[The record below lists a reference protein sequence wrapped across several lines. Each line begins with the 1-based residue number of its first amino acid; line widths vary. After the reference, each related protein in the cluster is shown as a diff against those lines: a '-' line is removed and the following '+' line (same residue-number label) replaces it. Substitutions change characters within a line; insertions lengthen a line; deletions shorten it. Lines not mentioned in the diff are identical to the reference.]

1 MLKKSDVLP
10 SILALIST
18 AIVVVLGFL
27 WFNKIDAKNSSN
39 SQNITTKNTATD
51 KVESAPVDL
60 TPKAIKTNSSAFA
73 APSIVPQGTSV
84 RINGSTRM
92 IGINQ
97 ALKKSFQRRFPGTAI
112 LTDADGS
119 ETGVDLL
126 LTGEIDLAAILRPLT
141 NEEKAQGLAVIT
153 VDESI
158 LNVDGQP
165 ISQAHY
171 YAYREPAN
179 IEVEAFLGFA
189 LSPQGQKAVVNR

>member
-18 AIVVVLGFL
+18 AIVVVLGFV
-27 WFNKIDAKNSSN
+27 WFNKIDAKNSGN
-39 SQNITTKNTATD
+39 SKNITTENTATD
-51 KVESAPVDL
+51 RVESPAVDL
-60 TPKAIKTNSSAFA
+60 TPKAIKINSSAFA

-112 LTDADGS
+112 ITNADGS

-141 NEEKAQGLAVIT
+141 SEEKAQGLAVVT

-158 LNVDGQP
+158 LNVENRP
-165 ISQAHY
+165 ISQVHY

-189 LSPQGQKAVVNR
+189 LSPQGQKAIVNR